1 MHFLPKIARIP
12 RGSARCCLAACL
24 ADMGNLAVVLVCRTV
39 SGQVCQGLMSLT
51 TRAVTKR
58 LGAAFLLV
66 RALLGSYWPYG

>member
-1 MHFLPKIARIP
+1 MPICGKMCEARSRMALEIKAISGGQEANTQP
-12 RGSARCCLAACL
+12 SAV
-24 ADMGNLAVVLVCRTV
+24 GPI